1 MEKIDLHSENY
12 KFLPYNTGMP
22 IVLLP
27 EYGRTIQNMV
37 DYCVGLE
44 DRDERTA
51 CAYAIVNVMK
61 RLFPSQTGEHGDLKK
76 FWDQL
81 NIMAR
86 FELDIDF
93 PCEVVTAESINVKPQ
108 PIPYSKGQIR
118 FRHYGRSLENMIKT
132 VSEMEDSREKDD
144 LISMIAHQMK
154 KQMLMHNPESVD
166 NARILKDLYDYS
178 DGKINLD
185 PSSFIL
191 HDFQD
196 ITPEPKKSKR
206 GRKKVKQN
214 R

>member
-1 MEKIDLHSENY
+1 MEKIDIHSDNY

-22 IVLLP
+22 VLLLP

-37 DYCVGLE
+37 DYCVEIE
-44 DRDERTA
+44 DKEERTS

-61 RLFPSQTGEHGDLKK
+61 KLFPSHIGEHGDLKK
-76 FWDQL
+76 FWDHL
-81 NIMAR
+81 NIMSR

-93 PCEVVTAESINVKPQ
+93 PCEVVTAESVNVKPS

-132 VSEMEDSREKDD
+132 VSEMEDGKEKDD

-154 KQMLMHNPESVD
+154 KLLLTHNPEGVD
-166 NARILKDLYDYS
+166 NARVLRDLYDYS
-178 DGKINLD
+178 EGKINLD
-185 PSSFIL
+185 PATYIL
-191 HDFQD
+191 HEFHD
-196 ITPEPKKSKR
+196 ITPVPVKSKR
-206 GRKKVKQN
+206 GRRKKQM